1 MIYTIK
7 KMYKAF
13 GNFVDRYPELRGV
26 NPIFNQTI
34 IPSEYP
40 KNDDVIKSLEYA
52 SSIHKEVRRFLQP
65 YLRPGIKLID
75 IANIIELKTYELSNQ
90 TKSIYKGIGFP
101 VGLSINECAAHWH
114 PLSNDTRTLN
124 KNDVLKIDFGT
135 EANGWIIDSAF
146 TITFDQ
152 KYDNLLMAVKDATY
166 TGIKNIGIDVDIAEW
181 GKSIQ
186 EVMESYEISL
196 NNQIYP
202 IKSIINLGGHNITK
216 GVIHGGIFLP
226 IADLGDT
233 LPKNYKFKEGV
244 YAVET
249 FGSTGNNQVHEYGD
263 STLFR
268 INPYNNNTI
277 TFEPARKLLYKLK
290 NNFSTLPFTYRY
302 TDISPSML
310 NILIKNN
317 YVHSYPPLCVNKG
330 AFTAQY
336 EHTVYIG
343 KSKYIFSSNE
353 DY

>member
-1 MIYTIK
+1 MIYITK
-7 KMYKAF
+7 KMFKAF
-13 GNFVDRYPELRGV
+13 GKYEDRFSELRGI
-26 NPIFNQTI
+26 NPIFNQIEMFT
-34 IPSEYP
+34 EYP
-40 KNDDVIKSLEYA
+40 SYNDTIKSLEYA
-52 SSIHKEVRRFLQP
+52 ASIHKEVRRYLQP
-65 YLRPGIKLID
+65 YLRPGISFEE
-75 IANIIELKTYELSNQ
+75 IAKIIETKTEELSNQ
-90 TKSIYKGIGFP
+90 SKSINKGIGFP
-101 VGLSINECAAHWH
+101 VGLSVNECAAHYH
-114 PLSNDTRTLN
+114 PKPNESVKLGKD
-124 KNDVLKIDFGT
+124 DILKIDFGT

-146 TITFDQ
+146 TICFDS
-152 KYDNLLMAVKDATY
+152 KYDNLLTAVNEATN
-166 TGIKNIGIDVDIAEW
+166 TGIKNIGIDVDIGDW
-181 GKSIQ
+181 GKQIQ

-249 FGSTGNNQVHEYGD
+249 FGSTGNNQVHENGD

-277 TFEPARKLLYKLK
+277 TFEPAKKLLYKLK

-310 NILIKNN
+310 NNLIKNN